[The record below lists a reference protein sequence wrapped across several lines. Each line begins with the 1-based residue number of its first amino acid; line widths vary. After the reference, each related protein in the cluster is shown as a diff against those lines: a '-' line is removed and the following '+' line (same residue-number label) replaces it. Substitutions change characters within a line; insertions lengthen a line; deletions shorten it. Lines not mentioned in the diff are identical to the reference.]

1 MKSRYLIIACLTSV
15 IRSTWTPILNST
27 EHPLLNDAL
36 VDGQSETCSDLISVV
51 GVDRLLL
58 RGSLVVAY
66 AQINVFLE
74 LRGGDIIFTY
84 GTNKCNPRRSAVMS
98 HVGPTS
104 GSICAPYCGVPS
116 LCVYMGIIET
126 RDDIETHQ
134 FICHCG
140 QSMCT
145 EIILWIWPE
154 SLLDNP
160 KLCEIRVLTWL
171 SRRVIWEMV
180 QLILSSNIFF
190 YSLTMNIQVIL
201 PSSKLIKCFVIKVAS
216 KFHHLFCLRKYMFI
230 LPFVHRGKL
239 RHHNTTNWIS
249 NKSSN
254 VPDMAQWQC
263 RCCFGC
269 IS

>member
-1 MKSRYLIIACLTSV
+1 MKSRPLILPCLVSV
-15 IRSTWTPILNST
+15 IRSTWAPILNT
-27 EHPLLNDAL
+27 PEHLLLTDVL

-66 AQINVFLE
+66 DNINVFLE
-74 LRGGDIIFTY
+74 LRGGDLLFTS

-126 RDDIETHQ
+126 RDDIETHH
-134 FICHCG
+134 FTCHCG

-160 KLCEIRVLTWL
+160 KICEIRVLIWF
-171 SRRVIWEMV
+171 SRRVIWKMEHWT
-180 QLILSSNIFF
+180 LFSNIFF
-190 YSLTMNIQVIL
+190 TL
-201 PSSKLIKCFVIKVAS
+201 
-216 KFHHLFCLRKYMFI
+216 
-230 LPFVHRGKL
+230 
-239 RHHNTTNWIS
+239 W
-249 NKSSN
+249 
-254 VPDMAQWQC
+254 
-263 RCCFGC
+263 RCTFK
-269 IS
+269 